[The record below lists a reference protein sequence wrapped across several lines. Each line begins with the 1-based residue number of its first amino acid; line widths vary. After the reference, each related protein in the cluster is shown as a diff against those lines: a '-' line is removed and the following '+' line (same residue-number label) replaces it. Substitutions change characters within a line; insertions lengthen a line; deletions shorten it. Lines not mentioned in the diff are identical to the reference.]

1 MNEIDVRMQL
11 TRRDF
16 LRSTGKATLLLSLGS
31 LVPIG
36 CGNSIEEN
44 GAAPIGTAQP
54 TVAPVAALPVPEY
67 RGWEDVYRQKWTW
80 DRVVHSTHNRVNC
93 MSACAWNV
101 YVKDGMVWREEQS
114 HVYDEGGRGGA
125 PDFFPRGCQKGAC
138 YSKLMVSPQRLRYP
152 LERVGER
159 GSGQWK
165 RISWDEALDK
175 VADGIIAAATTH
187 GVDTV
192 VATPGPNFDHGPD
205 SAAEFRFMSMLRA
218 SILDT
223 FSGIGDMPVGMTQT
237 YGMFMNDGTSD
248 DYFNSDYIVFWS
260 ANPLYTRI
268 PDVHFMTEARYRGAH
283 LVVIAPDY
291 NATAIH
297 ADLWLNPKM
306 QSDVALALAMAQ
318 VIIAEKLYKEDYIK
332 EQTDLPFLVRTD
344 TGRFLRESDLV
355 KGGRTDAF
363 YLWDEKQGTTVL
375 APGSQGMKKPTLA
388 LGDIKPALEGR
399 RQVKLVDGA
408 GIEVEPLYERL
419 RRQLNGTSTPDMAE
433 KATGIHAAV
442 IRRTARE
449 MAAAKSALI
458 YASTG
463 ACKHYHS
470 DLMHRSFALLMAL
483 TGNQGK
489 PGGGLRV
496 GAWWGVTGFDELGF
510 EEVPAWL
517 KLAMRVTGR
526 PAVRDVEAYM
536 TEQSRAYT
544 FTPVLPWLQVHGGY
558 AQTMGKAAYNDAG
571 NPLGMDEAMKTA
583 VGRGWMPIY
592 PAPGKSPKVF
602 VVNSDNPLRQWP
614 APQIA
619 IEHLWPKFDLVVNV
633 NTQMSTTGMHSDV
646 LLPAAGYY
654 EKMGIKYAWGFLP
667 YLVLNDKAVEPLGES
682 RNEWWI
688 YGSLAQRVQERA
700 RGRGVTTAK
709 DSRGKEVDLAK
720 LFDVWSNGG
729 AFNPSDPR
737 TGMDY
742 IFRRSEICE
751 GTTWDESVKRG
762 VVPIRRNGPYNMFN
776 NMCSDV
782 DFKRPLY
789 PNAWQVEEKE
799 SWPTLTGRQQFYL
812 DHDWF
817 IAAGEAL
824 PVHKASPA
832 AGGNYPLRMTGGHTR
847 WSIHTIWRSEPT
859 MLRLQRGQP
868 VLYMNKDDAGARQID
883 DNERVRIFNDVG
895 AFECVVKIAPS
906 AQPGEVII
914 YHAWENFQFAQHK
927 GQQEPIPSPWKS
939 LHLAGGYGQLHYR
952 GLFAAP
958 NFGPRGV
965 TVEVQRV

>member
-1 MNEIDVRMQL
+1 MEL
-11 TRRDF
+11 TRRNF
-16 LRSTGKATLLLSLGS
+16 LVSAGAATLLLSLDRLGLAQAPAAVGS
-31 LVPIG
+31 AAVVP
-36 CGNSIEEN
+36 
-44 GAAPIGTAQP
+44 
-54 TVAPVAALPVPEY
+54 LPDY
-67 RGWEDVYRQKWTW
+67 RAWEDVYRQKWTW
-80 DRVVHSTHNRVNC
+80 DRVVHCSHNRANC

-101 YVKDGMVWREEQS
+101 YVKDGIVWREEQA

-138 YSKLMVSPQRLRYP
+138 YSKLMASPQRLRYP
-152 LERVGER
+152 LERVGPR

-175 VADGIIAAATTH
+175 IADGIIAAATAH
-187 GVDTV
+187 GTETV

-205 SAAEFRFMSMLRA
+205 SAAEFRFLRILGA
-218 SILDT
+218 TTLDT
-223 FSGIGDMPVGMTQT
+223 FSGIGDMPIGTIQT

-248 DYFNSDYIVFWS
+248 DYFNSDYIVLWS

-268 PDVHFMTEARYRGAH
+268 PDIHFLTEARYRGAH
-283 LVVIAPDY
+283 LVVVAPDY

-297 ADLWLNPKM
+297 ADLWLNPKS

-318 VIIAEKLYKEDYIK
+318 VIIAEKLYKEEYVK

-344 TGRFLRESDLV
+344 TGRFLRERDLV
-355 KGGRTDAF
+355 KGGRADAF
-363 YLWDEKQGTTVL
+363 YLWDEKQGAAVL

-399 RQVKLVDGA
+399 RQVQLVNGTRVA
-408 GIEVEPLYERL
+408 VEPLYEIL
-419 RRQLNGTSTPDMAE
+419 RRQLNSSSTPEMAE
-433 KATGIHAAV
+433 KTTGVRAPV
-442 IRRTARE
+442 IRQVARQ
-449 MAAAKSALI
+449 MAAAKAALI

-483 TGNQGK
+483 SGNQGK
-489 PGGGLRV
+489 PGGGLRL

-510 EEVPAWL
+510 EELPAWQ
-517 KLAMRVTGR
+517 KLLLRITGR
-526 PAVRDVEAYM
+526 PAVRDVEAFLV
-536 TEQSRAYT
+536 ERSRAHA

-558 AQTMGKAAYNDAG
+558 AQTMGNPAYNDAG
-571 NPLGMDEAMKTA
+571 NPLAMDEAMKTA
-583 VGRGWMPIY
+583 IERGWMPIY

-602 VVNSDNPLRQWP
+602 LVNCDNPLRQWP

-619 IEHLWPKFDLVVNV
+619 IEHLWPKFDLVVNI

-700 RGRGVTTAK
+700 QARAVTPAK
-709 DSRGKEVDLAK
+709 DAFGKDLDLAK
-720 LFDVWSNGG
+720 VFDVWSDGG
-729 AFNPSDPR
+729 VFNPADPR

-751 GTTWDESVKRG
+751 GTTWDEAIKRG
-762 VVPIRRNGPYNMFN
+762 VVPVKRNGPYSVFN

-782 DFKRPLY
+782 DFTRPLY

-812 DHDWF
+812 DQDWYV
-817 IAAGEAL
+817 AAGEAL
-824 PVHKASPA
+824 PVPKAPPA
-832 AGGNYPLRMTGGHTR
+832 AGGHYPLRMTGGHTR
-847 WSIHTIWRSEPT
+847 WSIHTIWRSEAT
-859 MLRLQRGQP
+859 MLRLQRGEP
-868 VLYMNKDDAGARQID
+868 VLYMNKDDALPRHIAD
-883 DNERVRIFNDVG
+883 HDRVRIFNDVG
-895 AFECVVKIAPS
+895 AFECVVKVAPS
-906 AQPGEVII
+906 VQPGLVII
-914 YHAWENFQFAQHK
+914 YHAWENFQFAGHK

-939 LHLAGGYGQLHYR
+939 LHLAGDYGQLHYR
-952 GLFAAP
+952 SLYGAP

-965 TVEVQRV
+965 AVEVQKV